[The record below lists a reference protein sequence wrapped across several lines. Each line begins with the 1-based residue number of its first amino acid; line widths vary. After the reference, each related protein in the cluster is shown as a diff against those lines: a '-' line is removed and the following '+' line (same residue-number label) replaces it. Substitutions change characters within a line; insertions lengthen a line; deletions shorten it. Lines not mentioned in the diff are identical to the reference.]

1 MNKKN
6 LSPEET
12 FNLAFEHHQKNNFQ
26 IAENLYREILKAK
39 PDHIETIFLLGSLFA
54 QRKNFNMAKKLL
66 HKVIQ
71 IQPNHAPAYN
81 NLGNVLKI
89 LGERFQA
96 VSYYKK
102 AIHVQSNYLNAY
114 NNLGGLLIELGR
126 YQEALDCYQK
136 LVSID
141 PKQTNARNNL
151 SVLLRSLQLKNIT
164 QNNKKFLKELFL
176 LLFRRNDINHGEIF
190 FNAKLVLFSEEKY
203 SKIRQI
209 DISKTLLIE
218 SPIIKNLMKEE
229 LFLLMLQKCL
239 IVDQFLEKILTK
251 LRYEI
256 LITFVTSDKNILKK
270 NFEFIISL
278 AEQCFFNEYVYIQ
291 SKKEINLYNQLVNKL
306 KNNNYI
312 NELEIGIL
320 GCYVPLK
327 FSKNK
332 VERLLNYKSNNTL
345 FNDLIT
351 IQIKEPKKEKELE
364 KTIKFY
370 NEISDITS
378 KKVRKQYEKYPYPK
392 WRHTYSRMPAN
403 FLVKLNNQIKPNNIK
418 IDNKFNNPSVLV
430 AGCGTGS
437 HVCIVKDYLNAE
449 ILAVDISLTSLAYA
463 KRKTEELGF
472 NNINF
477 LQADILQLKNL
488 NRKFDVIEC
497 IGVLHHMKDPVR
509 GLKILLKMLKPH
521 GFLKLGLYSQ
531 KARQHIIKTREFIK
545 KNKFK
550 NTIEDIRNCRQ
561 KIINK
566 KKDKV
571 MQKICNRR
579 DFYSTSSV
587 KDLMFH
593 VQEHRFTLP
602 QISKILLDSN
612 LEFLGFTDSFIK
624 NKYSKIFPS
633 DKKNISLIQWNK
645 FEKSY
650 PETFIGMYN
659 FWVKKKVD

>member
-12 FNLAFEHHQKNNFQ
+12 FNLAFKHHQKNNFQ
-26 IAENLYREILKAK
+26 IAENLYREILKVK
-39 PDHIETIFLLGSLFA
+39 PDHIETIFLLGSLSA
-54 QRKNFNMAKKLL
+54 QRKNFNIAKKLL
-66 HKVIQ
+66 YKVIQ

-151 SVLLRSLQLKNIT
+151 SVLLRSVPIKNIT

-176 LLFRRNDINHGEIF
+176 FLFRRNDINHGEIF

-209 DISKTLLIE
+209 DISETLLIE
-218 SPIIKNLMKEE
+218 NPVIKNLMKEE
-229 LFLLMLQKCL
+229 LFILMLQKCL

-256 LITFVTSDKNILKK
+256 LITFVSSDKKILKK
-270 NFEFIISL
+270 NFEFIVSL

-320 GCYVPLK
+320 GCYAPLK

-332 VERLLNYKSNNTL
+332 VERLLDYKSNNTL

-392 WRHTYSRMPAN
+392 WRHTYSQMPAN

-449 ILAVDISLTSLAYA
+449 ILAVDISLASLAYA

-497 IGVLHHMKDPVR
+497 IGVLHHMKDPVK
-509 GLKILLKMLKPH
+509 GLKILLKILKPH

-550 NTIEDIRNCRQ
+550 NTIDDIRNCRQ

-579 DFYSTSSV
+579 DFYSISSV

-593 VQEHRFTLP
+593 VREHRFTLP

-612 LEFLGFTDSFIK
+612 LEFLGFTDSLIK

-659 FWVKKKVD
+659 FWLRKKVN